1 MKQKCF
7 HFPKLLNIEEKH
19 FPHPSSPD
27 FGRESV
33 TMSQH
38 LADNI
43 RRFPEKKEAF
53 RSMFTKSQ
61 QDVRLTYLFKKFTPE
76 AQIHSRL
83 EKAQK

>member
-1 MKQKCF
+1 
-7 HFPKLLNIEEKH
+7 
-19 FPHPSSPD
+19 
-27 FGRESV
+27 
-33 TMSQH
+33 MSQH

>member
-1 MKQKCF
+1 
-7 HFPKLLNIEEKH
+7 
-19 FPHPSSPD
+19 
-27 FGRESV
+27 
-33 TMSQH
+33 MSQH

-76 AQIHSRL
+76 AQIRSRL